1 MAAKKYDTKRLA
13 ICAMLSALG
22 VILLYIGAVIEV
34 MDISLAVIASLT
46 CVFAVI
52 EYGGSAP
59 WLVFAVTSVLSLVL
73 LPQKSPAVMYALFFG
88 FYPILKERFEKMRV
102 ATCWILKEAVFNLS
116 LVLIFLS
123 LRFLL
128 WSEVDIPIELYVI
141 ALVVCEVV
149 FLLYDFALTRL
160 ISLYV
165 YKIRKRLKLK

>member
-1 MAAKKYDTKRLA
+1 MAKKQNNTKRLA
-13 ICAMLSALG
+13 VCAMLSAMG
-22 VILLYIGAVIEV
+22 VILLYIGSVVEV

-59 WLVFAVTSVLSLVL
+59 WLVFAVTSVLSVIL
-73 LPQKSPAVMYALFFG
+73 LPQKAPAVMYVLFFG
-88 FYPILKERFEKMRV
+88 FYPILKERFEKMRPAV
-102 ATCWILKEAVFNLS
+102 CWALKEAVFNAS
-116 LVLIFLS
+116 LILIVIS

-128 WSEVDIPIELYVI
+128 FAGVDIPLMMYVI
-141 ALVVCEVV
+141 AVAVCEVI

-165 YKIRKRLKLK
+165 YKLRKRLRIK